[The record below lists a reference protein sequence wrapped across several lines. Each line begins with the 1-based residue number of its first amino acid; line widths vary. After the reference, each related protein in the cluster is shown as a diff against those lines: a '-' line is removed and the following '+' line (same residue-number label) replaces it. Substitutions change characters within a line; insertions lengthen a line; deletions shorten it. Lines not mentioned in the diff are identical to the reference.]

1 MLEPARGLQAWN
13 TSLWDEWCLNP
24 CRTGEDGYPQICC
37 IAKELTMRKTGDRQH
52 VESEENWITGSLNFV
67 VFLAIA
73 AVAYT
78 DWIVVPDVS
87 LGYLYVLP
95 ITLSGL
101 INPLPLT
108 IGLAVGCAVL
118 QDLFAGGSNTVQVR
132 TVRDAI
138 ALAGFLVVAFLVT
151 LIAKQRTRLVNEV
164 RRQRDEY
171 EHDLIL
177 ASQVQRRVLPKP
189 LICSSL
195 ELAAAMQPAQ
205 LLGGDYYDFFK
216 ISDEVVDVVIADV
229 SGHGAAASLLM
240 PSLAVALRLRAKELD
255 GPAAIIKDLDRVFRQ
270 VTSTATFVTMFYAR
284 FDQAR
289 KTLEYANGGHN
300 PPLLIRTKT
309 NEAMELEAG
318 GPILGIL
325 KDPQYLNTVVA
336 LNEGDILTLFTD
348 GVTEQE
354 NEAGDEF
361 STGRLKEVV
370 LSRETEPAS
379 ALVASIT
386 EAVATFAGTK
396 PQVDDLTVVV
406 EKIL

>member
-1 MLEPARGLQAWN
+1 MGLNATGMAIMKSKQGRG
-13 TSLWDEWCLNP
+13 DDK
-24 CRTGEDGYPQICC
+24 R
-37 IAKELTMRKTGDRQH
+37 R
-52 VESEENWITGSLNFV
+52 VETEENWITGSLNFV

-78 DWIVVPDVS
+78 DWMVVPDVA

-138 ALAGFLVVAFLVT
+138 ALAGFLVVAFLMT
-151 LIAKQRTRLVNEV
+151 LIAKQRARLVAEV

-189 LICSSL
+189 IVCSSL

-205 LLGGDYYDFFK
+205 LLGGDYYDFYK
-216 ISDEVVDVVIADV
+216 ISEEVVDVVIADV

-240 PSLAVALRLRAKELD
+240 PSLAVALRLRARELD
-255 GPAAIIKDLDRVFRQ
+255 GPAAIIKDLDGVFRQ
-270 VTSTATFVTMFYAR
+270 ITNAATFVTMFYAR
-284 FDQAR
+284 FDQSK
-289 KTLEYANGGHN
+289 KTLQYANGGHN
-300 PPLLIRTKT
+300 PPLLVRPKT
-309 NEAMELEAG
+309 GESLLLDAG

-325 KDPQYLNTVVA
+325 PQAQFSNTLVM
-336 LNEGDILTLFTD
+336 LDQGDILTLFTD

-361 STGRLKEVV
+361 SVSRLEEVV
-370 LSRETEPAS
+370 RSKETEPAS
-379 ALVASIT
+379 TLVAQIS
-386 EAVATFAGTK
+386 EAVSAFAGEK
-396 PQVDDLTVVV
+396 PQADDLTVVV
-406 EKIL
+406 VKVL